1 MNNTYQRN
9 LMRLRGFCDGAGAR
23 PMKPIHEANADYQK
37 GYTDGQR
44 AKRDYAETSA
54 RELGVMIRE
63 IKAARYVGP
72 PENWSMK

>member
-1 MNNTYQRN
+1 MNNYRRN

-23 PMKPIHEANADYQK
+23 SMKPNYLADADYQK

-54 RELGVMIRE
+54 KELGVTIRE